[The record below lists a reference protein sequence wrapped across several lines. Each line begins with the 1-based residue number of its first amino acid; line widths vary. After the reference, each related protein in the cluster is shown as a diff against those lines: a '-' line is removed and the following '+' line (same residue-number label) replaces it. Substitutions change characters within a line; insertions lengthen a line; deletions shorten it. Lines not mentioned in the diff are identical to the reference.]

1 MNNYLKIMKDTE
13 VIYLNEQHEEIVGK
27 HINTIKKLMYFA
39 TENTK
44 SGKFQDFLTIL
55 KSIYV
60 YSNNFHETMVRKK
73 KKDQG
78 VVAEF
83 LFLIPNMCFYTAIG
97 FLTALKDGKN
107 DLELR
112 EVLERIG
119 VNCENATSELADILI
134 DEEVEKEII
143 KDIFGIEINKN

>member
-1 MNNYLKIMKDTE
+1 
-13 VIYLNEQHEEIVGK
+13 
-27 HINTIKKLMYFA
+27 
-39 TENTK
+39 
-44 SGKFQDFLTIL
+44 
-55 KSIYV
+55 
-60 YSNNFHETMVRKK
+60 MVNKK
-73 KKDQG
+73 KKDDG

-83 LFLIPNMCFYTAIG
+83 LFLIPNMSFYTAIG

-112 EVLERIG
+112 DVLERIG

-134 DEEVEKEII
+134 DEEVEKEMI